1 MRIKNKNILVY
12 GLGET
17 GKGAIE
23 LLLKNKAKVF
33 LYDDNLENLK
43 SYHKNGV
50 IKLESLTQNILKIFE
65 FIVVNPSVSK
75 YCEILKLATLLRV
88 KLVSEIELASWFC
101 KGKIYAITGSN
112 GKTTTCTL
120 LYNILK
126 QSGRKC
132 ALVGNIGHSFCLEV
146 AKNNKQDFVVEVS
159 SFQLET
165 TTKFKTKISA
175 FLNFSENHLD
185 RHFSLDEYFKTK
197 LKIFDCAKYS
207 ITNLDDRFTRDI
219 KRKREFNFSKFA
231 EVKGT
236 FLKSG
241 EIIFKNKK
249 IEKVLDVSDI
259 KLFGEHNIE
268 NVLCATTFAKL
279 LKIKNEVIKKAVQN
293 FYGIEHR
300 IEYVDTFNNIK
311 FYNDSKSTTIQSTLK
326 ALECFKE
333 SRVVLILGGSDKGF
347 SFDKLFETL
356 PKQVNEIVAIGEM
369 AESIVK
375 SAWKNNFYNII
386 STNSFS
392 MAINLAKNLAIN
404 LGCDIVLLSPAT
416 ASFDMFKNYE
426 ERGETFKKIVGELRN
441 ESETEF

>member
-1 MRIKNKNILVY
+1 MRIKNKNVLVY

-43 SYHKNGV
+43 NYHKNGV

-75 YCEILKLATLLRV
+75 YCEILKLATLLKI

-146 AKNNKQDFVVEVS
+146 SKNSRQDFVVEVS

-197 LKIFDCAKYS
+197 LKIFDNAKFCV
-207 ITNLDDRFTRDI
+207 TNLDDTFTRNI
-219 KRKREFNFSKFA
+219 KRKRVFNFSKFT
-231 EVKGT
+231 EVKGAY
-236 FLKSG
+236 LKAS
-241 EIIFKNKK
+241 EIFFKNKK
-249 IEKVLDVSDI
+249 AEKVLDVSDI
-259 KLFGEHNIE
+259 KLLGEHNIE
-268 NVLCATTFAKL
+268 NVLCAITFAKL
-279 LKIKNEVIKKAVQN
+279 LKIKNENIKLAVQN

-300 IEYVDTFNNIK
+300 IEYVDTFNNVK

-326 ALECFKE
+326 ALDCFKE
-333 SRVVLILGGSDKGF
+333 NKVILILGGSDKGF
-347 SFDKLFETL
+347 SFDKLFENL
-356 PKQVNEIVAIGEM
+356 PNQVKEIVAIGEM
-369 AESIVK
+369 ADKILK
-375 SAWKNNFYNII
+375 SAWENNFRNII

-392 MAINLAKNLAIN
+392 MAINLAKNLAVN
-404 LGCDIVLLSPAT
+404 LDCNIVLLSPAT

-426 ERGETFKKIVGELRN
+426 ERGETFKKIVGELKN
-441 ESETEF
+441 ESEIQF

>member
-33 LYDDNLENLK
+33 LYDDNLESLK

-75 YCEILKLATLLRV
+75 YCEILKLATLLRI

-101 KGKIYAITGSN
+101 RGKIYAITGSN

-146 AKNNKQDFVVEVS
+146 AKNDRQDFVVEVS

-197 LKIFDCAKYS
+197 LKIFDYAKFS

-219 KRKREFNFSKFA
+219 KRNREFNFSKFA
-231 EVKGT
+231 EVKGA

-241 EIIFKNKK
+241 EIFFKNKK
-249 IEKVLDVSDI
+249 VEKVLDVSDI
-259 KLFGEHNIE
+259 KLLGEHNIE

-279 LKIKNEVIKKAVQN
+279 LKVKNEDIKKAVQN

-300 IEYVDTFNNIK
+300 IEYVDTFNNVK

-333 SRVVLILGGSDKGF
+333 NRVVLILGGSDKGF

-356 PKQVNEIVAIGEM
+356 PKQVDEIVAIGEM

-404 LGCDIVLLSPAT
+404 LGCDLVLLSPAT

-426 ERGETFKKIVGELRN
+426 ERGETFKKIVGELKN

>member
-33 LYDDNLENLK
+33 LYDDNLDNLNN
-43 SYHKNGV
+43 YHKNSV
-50 IKLESLTQNILKIFE
+50 IKLESLTQNILKIFD

-75 YCEILKLATLLRV
+75 YCEILKLASLLRI

-126 QSGRKC
+126 QNGRKC

-146 AKNNKQDFVVEVS
+146 AKNSRQDFVVEVS

-165 TTKFKTKISA
+165 TTKFRTKISA

-197 LKIFDCAKYS
+197 LKIFDEAKFS

-231 EVKGT
+231 EVKGAY
-236 FLKSG
+236 LKTDK
-241 EIIFKNKK
+241 IFFKNKK
-249 IEKVLDVSDI
+249 IEKVLDMSDI
-259 KLFGEHNIE
+259 KLLGEHNIE
-268 NVLCATTFAKL
+268 NVLCAVTFAKL
-279 LKIKNEVIKKAVQN
+279 LKIKNEDIKTAVQN

-300 IEYVDTFNNIK
+300 IEYVDTFQEIK

-326 ALECFKE
+326 ALECFKQNK
-333 SRVVLILGGSDKGF
+333 VVLILGGSDKGF
-347 SFDKLFETL
+347 SFDKLFENL

-375 SAWKNNFYNII
+375 SAWNYNFYNII

-404 LGCDIVLLSPAT
+404 LGCDLVLLSPAT
-416 ASFDMFKNYE
+416 ASFDMFKSYE
-426 ERGETFKKIVGELRN
+426 ERGEVFKKIVGELKN